1 MKQTLL
7 IASLCTVGLFPA
19 TGRAQV
25 IVNDPAAIAQS
36 AVEHAV
42 DVAKYVEMIAHQV
55 EQINLLTSQLQQVT
69 AYVQAFGNPA
79 LLLQITGAD
88 QIIRQLQQGPTGR
101 LLGDLQQTASGIE
114 SLRYTADGL
123 YRSIE
128 TISVSGVEVPR
139 SEDLYR
145 KFGALE
151 NTAENFRI
159 VHEETTSR
167 VQSLKRDISGTTT
180 ALQAATTDAQVQKL
194 RGVLASQQAEL
205 SALQAEVQQAASQ
218 VLVQDALNRNDGEK
232 QRQAR
237 QEQDAAEFGI
247 MNRQFDELL
256 TLPESM
262 QR

>member
-1 MKQTLL
+1 MKRIVLV
-7 IASLCTVGLFPA
+7 AGLCTFGWFPT

-36 AVEHAV
+36 AMEHAI

-55 EQINLLTSQLQQVT
+55 EQINLLTSQLQQLT

-79 LLLQITGAD
+79 MLLQITGAD
-88 QIIRQLQQGPTGR
+88 QIIRQLQQGPTGQ
-101 LLGDLQQTASGIE
+101 LLGDLQQTASGLE
-114 SLRYTADGL
+114 SLRYNAEGL

-128 TISVSGVEVPR
+128 TISVSGIEVPR
-139 SEDLYR
+139 SEELYK

-151 NTAENFRI
+151 NTAQNFLT

-167 VQSLKRDISGTTT
+167 VQSLKHDISATTT
-180 ALQAATTDAQVQKL
+180 ALQAATTDSQVQKL
-194 RGVLASQQAEL
+194 RGVLTSQQAEL

-218 VLVQDALNRNDGEK
+218 VLVQDAMNRNDEEK
-232 QRQAR
+232 QRRAQ
-237 QEQDAAEFGI
+237 QEKDAAEFGI